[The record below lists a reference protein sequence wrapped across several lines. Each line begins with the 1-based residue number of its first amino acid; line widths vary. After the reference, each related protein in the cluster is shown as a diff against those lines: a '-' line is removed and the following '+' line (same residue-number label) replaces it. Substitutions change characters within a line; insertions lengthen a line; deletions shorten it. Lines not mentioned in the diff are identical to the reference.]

1 MDFAYYVLMPFTWL
15 LQFFYDLFGSYGFAL
30 IFFAVIVKLILFP
43 FSLKGKRSMIQMNM
57 LQGKM
62 QQIQRK
68 YANDRERQ
76 NLEIQKLYEK
86 EKVNPMSGCLWSFV
100 PILILLPLYA
110 IIRQPLKYMMG
121 LTGEQITQ
129 LVEVLN
135 TYSSTVID
143 PETNVYFQLLAS
155 NVLFQ
160 NFDAVVA
167 NPAVAAFADN
177 LKQINFSFLGLALE
191 TVPSWQVWRG
201 PYTWNTFGTFLLP
214 VISAVTGLLF
224 SVISMKTNQLN
235 RNQEQSA
242 QMKSTNRTMMIMSP
256 VISLWV
262 GYSMPAAMSIYWL
275 ANNLLSMVQELVAG
289 RLLKK
294 DYEAAAAAKA
304 EQERLEKEEEKQ
316 RRREAAERKARA
328 IEEAKANRGKKKAKP
343 AEEKKRSDASVIAV
357 SGVGIRAYARGR
369 AYDPYRYSPDGPTP
383 YHDPSAPAV
392 DENAVEKALK
402 KKSDELQAVAAEAA
416 ADELIVDELL
426 EEAREGEQAPEEPQA
441 EVPETEAEAPAEAS
455 AAPVEG
461 EPQAEEPAD
470 LWAQIDQE
478 VQDIHEEAQGDKPKD

>member
-15 LQFFYDLFGSYGFAL
+15 LQFFYDVFGSYGFAL

-214 VISAVTGLLF
+214 VISAITGLLF

-262 GYSMPAAMSIYWL
+262 G
-275 ANNLLSMVQELVAG
+275 
-289 RLLKK
+289 
-294 DYEAAAAAKA
+294 D
-304 EQERLEKEEEKQ
+304 
-316 RRREAAERKARA
+316 RK
-328 IEEAKANRGKKKAKP
+328 
-343 AEEKKRSDASVIAV
+343 SVV
-357 SGVGIRAYARGR
+357 
-369 AYDPYRYSPDGPTP
+369 
-383 YHDPSAPAV
+383 
-392 DENAVEKALK
+392 
-402 KKSDELQAVAAEAA
+402 
-416 ADELIVDELL
+416 
-426 EEAREGEQAPEEPQA
+426 
-441 EVPETEAEAPAEAS
+441 
-455 AAPVEG
+455 
-461 EPQAEEPAD
+461 
-470 LWAQIDQE
+470 
-478 VQDIHEEAQGDKPKD
+478 

>member
-1 MDFAYYVLMPFTWL
+1 MDFAYYILMPFTWL
-15 LQFFYDLFGSYGFAL
+15 LQLFYDLTGSYGFAL
-30 IFFAVIVKLILFP
+30 ILFAVVVKLILFP
-43 FSLKGKRSMIQMNM
+43 FSLKGKKSMIQMNM

-68 YANDRERQ
+68 YANDKQRQ

-86 EKVNPMSGCLWSFV
+86 EKVNPMGGCLWSLL
-100 PILILLPLYA
+100 PIFILLPLYA

-129 LVEVLN
+129 LLEVLN
-135 TYSSTVID
+135 TYSATAID
-143 PETNVYFQLLAS
+143 PTGNAFYQLAAS

-160 NFDAVVA
+160 NFKDVVE

-191 TVPSWQVWRG
+191 TIPTWQIWKG
-201 PYTWNTFGTFLLP
+201 PFTWNTIGTFLLP
-214 VISAVTGLLF
+214 VISAVSGLLF
-224 SVISMKTNQLN
+224 SVISMRTNQLN
-235 RNQEQSA
+235 RNQEQTA

-256 VISLWV
+256 LISLWV

-275 ANNLLSMVQELVAG
+275 ANNLLSMLQEFLAG
-289 RLLKK
+289 KLLKK
-294 DYEAAAAAKA
+294 DYEAAAAARA

-343 AEEKKRSDASVIAV
+343 AEEKKKSDASVIAV

-369 AYDPYRYSPDGPTP
+369 AYDPYRFSPDGPTP
-383 YHDPSAPAV
+383 YHDPGAPIV
-392 DENAVEKALK
+392 DENAVEKALEK
-402 KKSDELQAVAAEAA
+402 RSDELQAVAAEAL
-416 ADELIVDELL
+416 ADELIVEEIL
-426 EEAREGEQAPEEPQA
+426 EQSGGKSPEDTPDQAGQVPAGE
-441 EVPETEAEAPAEAS
+441 ETAS
-455 AAPVEG
+455 AGG
-461 EPQAEEPAD
+461 EDPWEE
-470 LWAQIDQE
+470 IDQE
-478 VQDIHEEAQGDKPKD
+478 IRDIQQEGPEEDKPQDAPPT

>member
-1 MDFAYYVLMPFTWL
+1 MDFAYYILMPFTWL
-15 LQFFYDLFGSYGFAL
+15 LQFFYNVFGSYGFAL

-57 LQGKM
+57 IQGKM

-100 PILILLPLYA
+100 PLLILLPLYA

-129 LVEVLN
+129 LLEVLN
-135 TYSSTVID
+135 TYSATAID
-143 PETNVYFQLLAS
+143 PTGNAFYQLAAS

-160 NFDAVVA
+160 NFKDVVE

-191 TVPSWQVWRG
+191 TIPTWQIWKG
-201 PYTWNTFGTFLLP
+201 PFTWNTIGTFLLP
-214 VISAVTGLLF
+214 VISAVSGLLF
-224 SVISMKTNQLN
+224 SVISMRTNQLN
-235 RNQEQSA
+235 RNQEQTA

-256 VISLWV
+256 LISLWV

-275 ANNLLSMVQELVAG
+275 ANNLLSMLQEFLAG
-289 RLLKK
+289 KLLKK
-294 DYEAAAAAKA
+294 DYEAAAAARA

-343 AEEKKRSDASVIAV
+343 VEEKKKSDASVIAV

-369 AYDPYRYSPDGPTP
+369 AYDPYRFSPDGPTP
-383 YHDPSAPAV
+383 YHDPGAPIV
-392 DENAVEKALK
+392 DENAVEKALEK
-402 KKSDELQAVAAEAA
+402 RSDELQAVAAEAL
-416 ADELIVDELL
+416 ADELIVEEIL
-426 EEAREGEQAPEEPQA
+426 EQSGGKSPEDTPDQAGQVPAGE
-441 EVPETEAEAPAEAS
+441 ETAS
-455 AAPVEG
+455 AGG
-461 EPQAEEPAD
+461 EDPWEE
-470 LWAQIDQE
+470 IDQE
-478 VQDIHEEAQGDKPKD
+478 IRDIQQEGPEEDKPQDAPPT

>member
-1 MDFAYYVLMPFTWL
+1 MDFAYYIMTPFTWL
-15 LQFFYDLFGSYGFAL
+15 LMFFYNFFNSYGVALILFAL
-30 IFFAVIVKLILFP
+30 VVKLILFP
-43 FSLKGKRSMIQMNM
+43 LSLKGKRSMIQMNM
-57 LQGKM
+57 LSGKM
-62 QQIQRK
+62 QKLQKQYGKDQAR
-68 YANDRERQ
+68 YNE
-76 NLEIQKLYEK
+76 EVQKLYAK
-86 EKVNPMSGCLWSFV
+86 ENVNPMGGCLWSML
-100 PILILLPLYA
+100 PLLILLPLYA

-294 DYEAAAAAKA
+294 DYEAAIKLF
-304 EQERLEKEEEKQ
+304 QNQ
-316 RRREAAERKARA
+316 
-328 IEEAKANRGKKKAKP
+328 KKF
-343 AEEKKRSDASVIAV
+343 DIVI
-357 SGVGIRAYARGR
+357 I
-369 AYDPYRYSPDGPTP
+369 DPP
-383 YHDPSAPAV
+383 Y
-392 DENAVEKALK
+392 KGGGLK
-402 KKSDELQAVAAEAA
+402 
-416 ADELIVDELL
+416 
-426 EEAREGEQAPEEPQA
+426 
-441 EVPETEAEAPAEAS
+441 
-455 AAPVEG
+455 
-461 EPQAEEPAD
+461 
-470 LWAQIDQE
+470 
-478 VQDIHEEAQGDKPKD
+478 

>member
-1 MDFAYYVLMPFTWL
+1 MDFAYYILMPFTWL
-15 LQFFYDLFGSYGFAL
+15 LQFFYNVFGSYGFAL

-57 LQGKM
+57 IQGKM

-100 PILILLPLYA
+100 PLLILLPLYA
-110 IIRQPLKYMMG
+110 IIRQPLKYMMW

-129 LVEVLN
+129 LLEVLN
-135 TYSSTVID
+135 TYSARAID
-143 PETNVYFQLLAS
+143 PTGNAFYQLAAS

-160 NFDAVVA
+160 NFKDVVE

-191 TVPSWQVWRG
+191 TIPTWQIWKG
-201 PYTWNTFGTFLLP
+201 PFTWNTIGTFLLP
-214 VISAVTGLLF
+214 VISAVSGLLF
-224 SVISMKTNQLN
+224 SVISMRTNQLN
-235 RNQEQSA
+235 RNQEQTA

-256 VISLWV
+256 LISLWV

-275 ANNLLSMVQELVAG
+275 ANNLLSMLQEFLAG
-289 RLLKK
+289 KLLKK
-294 DYEAAAAAKA
+294 DYEAAAAARA

-343 AEEKKRSDASVIAV
+343 AEEKKKSDASVIAV

-369 AYDPYRYSPDGPTP
+369 AYDPYRFSPDGPTP
-383 YHDPSAPAV
+383 YHDPGAPIV
-392 DENAVEKALK
+392 DENAVEKALEK
-402 KKSDELQAVAAEAA
+402 RSDELQAVAAEAL
-416 ADELIVDELL
+416 ADELIVEEIL
-426 EEAREGEQAPEEPQA
+426 EQSGGKSPEDTPDQAGQVPAGE
-441 EVPETEAEAPAEAS
+441 ETAS
-455 AAPVEG
+455 AGG
-461 EPQAEEPAD
+461 EDPWEE
-470 LWAQIDQE
+470 IDQE
-478 VQDIHEEAQGDKPKD
+478 IRDIQQEGPEEHKPQDAPPT